1 MWSKLTTQ
9 TVHTTAEV
17 KAFFN
22 RCARTY
28 SKQHGPPD
36 HLLNYRIRLIKQ
48 SIAIR
53 ASDVLLDI
61 GCGNGH
67 HLFALS
73 EDLGRG
79 IGIDLSFEMIAVAK
93 EHLQTSLLRKKITF
107 QVDNAEELLTISDQ
121 SVDVVICIGA
131 LEHMLKKSAV
141 LTNVYRV
148 LKPNGRFLCLTPNGS
163 YLWYQFIAPLLGVDT
178 KHLSTDKFLTL
189 TEIERLLVQSG
200 FTRVQPGN
208 WTFIPK
214 GDISPV
220 LGALLQA
227 LDGVGKRLNINR
239 LRGGLKVCAW
249 KST

>member
-1 MWSKLTTQ
+1 M
-9 TVHTTAEV
+9 
-17 KAFFN
+17 
-22 RCARTY
+22 
-28 SKQHGPPD
+28 
-36 HLLNYRIRLIKQ
+36 
-48 SIAIR
+48 
-53 ASDVLLDI
+53 
-61 GCGNGH
+61 
-67 HLFALS
+67 
-73 EDLGRG
+73 
-79 IGIDLSFEMIAVAK
+79 VAK
-93 EHLQTSLLRKKITF
+93 ERLQTSLLRKNTTF
-107 QVDNAEELLTISDQ
+107 QVDNAEDLLTIPDQ

-189 TEIERLLVQSG
+189 KEIVRLLVQYG

-214 GDISPV
+214 GDIHPI